1 MVKAPDYYIVCD
13 IDDKMLKLN
22 TDTFLTCWDYDFD
35 WSMMG
40 ANQYDMWALRTLDD
54 WCDYDTHDKIPGQ
67 MSVCPLKSFSVKS
80 EPIRVKSCFGGTGV
94 YKYPFTKGVV
104 TNPINK

>member
-40 ANQYDMWALRTLDD
+40 ANQERQYYDLLALRTYDD
-54 WCDYDTHDKIPGQ
+54 WCDHDCWDNPNNKLTAFC
-67 MSVCPLKSFSVKS
+67 MSTFAPSVNS
-80 EPIRVKSCFGGTGV
+80 IFAISVF
-94 YKYPFTKGVV
+94 PFL
-104 TNPINK
+104 ID